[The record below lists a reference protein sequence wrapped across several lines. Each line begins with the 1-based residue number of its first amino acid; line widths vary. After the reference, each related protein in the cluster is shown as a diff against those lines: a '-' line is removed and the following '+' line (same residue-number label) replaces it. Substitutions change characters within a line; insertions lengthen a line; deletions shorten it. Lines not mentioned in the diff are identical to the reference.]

1 MADMEVAASQLL
13 TELADMKS
21 ALRQKQADLETFTSK
36 LEQML
41 AAGSDLDALY
51 QRQRDLLAKL
61 NTVGTDPTRTS
72 DQNTLSSTDL
82 QEELRIIEQ
91 QIVEGEAAYQAHLA
105 AIKEDIAW
113 ILGEIDRLH
122 NALAIGDGELQEKH
136 RIISDI
142 QGKLDHLNAN
152 GPQMDDLYQWREEI
166 ERKLADV
173 EPVDVATL
181 KEKLASI
188 HDQIAR
194 VEGTFEEKTSTIRQD
209 IASLESAIDRLH
221 RSVAEHERDLYAK
234 QDMVNDLWNK
244 MSNTDNRGEQVL
256 NNLYADREALER
268 QLAAIPFDYV
278 DPALLRQE
286 WDSVNNQIR
295 GVNNRLHVEIDR
307 LEQLIRNLED
317 EMYTMDR
324 DIQDQDQVRQRQF
337 SEVDSELRDRQ
348 FLLDGERNDLE
359 DQMRREF
366 IDRQVVAENSRVAVT
381 EKIAFIMETEI
392 EPLEVQIASLELE
405 LERLYASERSL
416 QLELR
421 KLKAELGDAE
431 RDVETR
437 ILDLLDEALSS
448 FTDAQ
453 ITDAPATDVP
463 TGGITTTDALGTT
476 LAPLAPV
483 Q

>member
-1 MADMEVAASQLL
+1 M
-13 TELADMKS
+13 
-21 ALRQKQADLETFTSK
+21 
-36 LEQML
+36 
-41 AAGSDLDALY
+41 AAGSGLDALY
-51 QRQRDLLAKL
+51 QRQRELLAEL
-61 NTVGTDPTRTS
+61 NTAGTDATRTS
-72 DQNTLSSTDL
+72 DQNTLASTDL
-82 QEELRIIEQ
+82 QEELHIIEQ

-142 QGKLDHLNAN
+142 QSKLDHLNAN

-166 ERKLADV
+166 VRKLAEV
-173 EPVDVATL
+173 EPVDVTTL

-188 HDQIAR
+188 QDQIAR
-194 VEGTFEEKTSTIRQD
+194 IEGEFEKMTASIRQD
-209 IASLESAIDRLH
+209 IAPLESDLDQLH
-221 RSVAEHERDLYAK
+221 RSVDEHERDLYAK

-244 MSNTDNRGEQVL
+244 MNTTDNRGDHAL
-256 NNLYADREALER
+256 NNLYADREDLER
-268 QLAAIPFDYV
+268 RLADIPFYYV

-286 WDSVNNQIR
+286 WESVNNQIR
-295 GVNNRLHVEIDR
+295 SVNKRLQVEIDR
-307 LEQLIRNLED
+307 LEQLIRDLED
-317 EMYTMDR
+317 EMYTIDR
-324 DIQDQDQVRQRQF
+324 DIQDQDQVRQRRF

-348 FLLDGERNDLE
+348 FLLGGERNDLE

-366 IDRQVVAENSRVAVT
+366 IGRQVDAENARVAVT
-381 EKIAFIMETEI
+381 EKIAFIMETQI
-392 EPLEVQIASLELE
+392 GPLEVQIAALELE
-405 LERLYASERSL
+405 LEELYASERSL

-421 KLKAELGDAE
+421 KWKAELGDAE

-448 FTDAQ
+448 FTDVPT
-453 ITDAPATDVP
+453 TDAPATDVP
-463 TGGITTTDALGTT
+463 TGIITTTDPLSTT
-476 LAPLAPV
+476 LTPLTPV